1 MLGNA
6 STFRM
11 LSSNRNFSDPHFRG
25 ATDSSFFCFFPL
37 ILFPALFLLLNL
49 LYYIRL
55 KLESVKNNFT
65 LSLQLLIGFLIL
77 VPSSVHS
84 QSPLGIPY
92 QAVMR
97 NADGSVMASNAVELT
112 FMIHDVSAT
121 GTVVYQESHSLTSNA
136 QGLVS
141 CVVGNGG
148 VSQGNFANINWGS
161 GAKFLHVMMGTTDL
175 GTQQMLSVPYA
186 LYAAQSGTPGPQGPA
201 GPQGEQGPAGATGAT
216 GPQGPIGLIGPAGAT
231 GATGP
236 QGPIG
241 LTGPAGATGATGPS
255 GPQGPIG
262 LTGPAGATGA
272 TGPQGP
278 IGLTG
283 PQGPAGPQ
291 GEQGPAGTGA
301 GFTHWV
307 GESFGGGVVFHVF
320 KDALGEEHGLICSL
334 TDLSSGAQWGLSGT
348 DVPNCESSWNGAANT
363 AAIMTAGVEAGS
375 AAQLCNAYQNGG
387 FTDWYLPA
395 IDELNLMYNAKYN
408 LNRSLSEIPGAAPID
423 LNAVPFYW
431 SSSESGSGS
440 AWRLCFSGGSS
451 APLRLALGTSTKSS
465 IDRYVRAVRA
475 F

>member
-1 MLGNA
+1 M
-6 STFRM
+6 
-11 LSSNRNFSDPHFRG
+11 
-25 ATDSSFFCFFPL
+25 
-37 ILFPALFLLLNL
+37 
-49 LYYIRL
+49 
-55 KLESVKNNFT
+55 KNIFT
-65 LSLQLLIGFLIL
+65 LSLQLLISTFLFAQA
-77 VPSSVHS
+77 P
-84 QSPLGIPY
+84 QGIPY

-97 NADGSVMASNAVELT
+97 NVDGTVMASNAVELT
-112 FMIHDVSAT
+112 FMIHDGSAT
-121 GTVVYQESHSLTSNA
+121 GTLVYQESHSLTSNA

-141 CVVGNGG
+141 CVVGNGV

-186 LYAAQSGTPGPQGPA
+186 LYAEQSGTPGPQ

-216 GPQGPIGLIGPAGAT
+216 
-231 GATGP
+231 
-236 QGPIG
+236 
-241 LTGPAGATGATGPS
+241 

-283 PQGPAGPQ
+283 PQGEQGPAGATGPQGPIGLTGPAGPQ
-291 GEQGPAGTGA
+291 GPAGSGA

-334 TDLSSGAQWGLSGT
+334 TDLSTGAIWGLNGT

-363 AAIMTAGVEAGS
+363 AAIMAAGAEAGS
-375 AAQLCNAYQNGG
+375 AAQLCDAYENGG

-408 LNRSLSEIPGAAPID
+408 LNRSLSQISGAAPFD
-423 LNAVPFYW
+423 LNAYPYYW
-431 SSSESGSGS
+431 SSSEFSSYF
-440 AWRLCFSGGSS
+440 AWGFGFDYGDTNSYVVKY
-451 APLRLALGTSTKSS
+451 TYF
-465 IDRYVRAVRA
+465 YVRAVRA